1 MSAISLCGSM
11 DSSTYHDVE
20 KMNLENWENFVNDQI
35 YENLRMKKLA
45 MRNTLVELTVLR
57 SDLNCI
63 CHKINT
69 LRSEHKAEVFCL
81 EGKKTILRRN
91 DILSDEDKIKYID
104 EVITELTNKNAEF
117 EKQISDFQ
125 SELNDKNSLAKI
137 RKAFYFRTK
146 SDFNELYLLTVKDLT
161 DLKTFVNCN
170 VKVKIDERIIFLK
183 HFADKVMRELENEEI
198 KFKKYFEF
206 IDSLC
211 VDKEDGV
218 LKPCQFAPSDE
229 KIDCGKSI
237 YDLRSELQRKRE
249 ETIAYIKDHL
259 GCALIQG
266 FAGIKVYKPADPI
279 NYLAN
284 YLLHFKRNLILSQSH
299 VDSLQNLA
307 KSQQMLFEK
316 AHENLDYKF
325 FCQGP

>member
-1 MSAISLCGSM
+1 MSKISLCGSAE
-11 DSSTYHDVE
+11 SSDYHGEE
-20 KMNLENWENFVNDQI
+20 KMTLQNWENFVNDMV
-35 YENLRMKKLA
+35 YESLRMKKLT

-57 SDLNCI
+57 NDLNCI

-69 LRSEHKAEVFCL
+69 LKSEHKADVFCL

-91 DILSDEDKIKYID
+91 DILSDEDKYKLIG

-117 EKQISDFQ
+117 KMQTSEFQ
-125 SELNDKNSLAKI
+125 SELNNKNRLAKM
-137 RKAFYFRTK
+137 RKDFYFHTK
-146 SDFNELYLLTVKDLT
+146 HEFSELYLLTVKDLN
-161 DLKTFVNCN
+161 DLKVFVNCN
-170 VKVKIDERIIFLK
+170 VKVKIDERVIFLK
-183 HFADKVMRELENEEI
+183 HFHGKVMRDFELEEI
-198 KFKKYFEF
+198 KLKKYFDF

-211 VDKEDGV
+211 VDEADGNF
-218 LKPCQFAPSDE
+218 KPCQQAPSDE
-229 KIDCGKSI
+229 KIDCGKNI

-266 FAGIKVYKPADPI
+266 LAGIKVYKPADPI

-307 KSQQMLFEK
+307 KSQQMLFAK
-316 AHENLDYKF
+316 ANENLDYKL